1 MLLRTPSGVTSPT
14 TVTFFVAMSMSKEVT
29 PGLDTTDV
37 LVNETEL
44 AGGVGRVKRLTFHL
58 GEVLLHF
65 PGACFAVQGYLEHN
79 HLLRCQCMLFLG
91 ESSRSH
97 MFASQVLLN

>member
-1 MLLRTPSGVTSPT
+1 
-14 TVTFFVAMSMSKEVT
+14 MSKEVT

-58 GEVLLHF
+58 GEVLLHLASA
-65 PGACFAVQGYLEHN
+65 PLAVQRYPQNHYLCARWH
-79 HLLRCQCMLFLG
+79 
-91 ESSRSH
+91 RSTR
-97 MFASQVLLN
+97 